1 MVSTQHSEKVT
12 LPALREDIMEK
23 VVKAVIPGK
32 GFFQMFVY
40 IFLCVF
46 FYTYI
51 LFIPFFSAKYLDD
64 STKYHI
70 NPCGNFVIGGPMG
83 DAGLTGRKI
92 IVDTYGGKI
101 QLFLFTICCNII

>member
-32 GFFQMFVY
+32 AFFQMFVY
-40 IFLCVF
+40 IFFVLV

-51 LFIPFFSAKYLDD
+51 IYTIF
-64 STKYHI
+64 
-70 NPCGNFVIGGPMG
+70 
-83 DAGLTGRKI
+83 
-92 IVDTYGGKI
+92 
-101 QLFLFTICCNII
+101 QLSIWMTAPNIISILVATLLLVVQWEMLD

>member
-40 IFLCVF
+40 IFLCIF
-46 FYTYI
+46 LYLYIIYTI
-51 LFIPFFSAKYLDD
+51 FLQLSA
-64 STKYHI
+64 
-70 NPCGNFVIGGPMG
+70 VIS
-83 DAGLTGRKI
+83 LGRFRFQALPDLWSPR
-92 IVDTYGGKI
+92 VW
-101 QLFLFTICCNII
+101 FTIRNKKV

>member
-40 IFLCVF
+40 IFLCIYIF
-46 FYTYI
+46 FI
-51 LFIPFFSAKYLDD
+51 LIYYLYHFF
-64 STKYHI
+64 
-70 NPCGNFVIGGPMG
+70 
-83 DAGLTGRKI
+83 
-92 IVDTYGGKI
+92 
-101 QLFLFTICCNII
+101 QLSIWMTAPNIISILVATLLLVVQWEMLD

>member
-32 GFFQMFVY
+32 GFFRWLFTFFCEFFLYLY
-40 IFLCVF
+40 II
-46 FYTYI
+46 YTI
-51 LFIPFFSAKYLDD
+51 FSAKYLDD

-101 QLFLFTICCNII
+101 QLFLFTVCCKII

>member
-40 IFLCVF
+40 IFFVYF
-46 FYTYI
+46 IYTYVPI
-51 LFIPFFSAKYLDD
+51 YYLYHFF
-64 STKYHI
+64 
-70 NPCGNFVIGGPMG
+70 
-83 DAGLTGRKI
+83 
-92 IVDTYGGKI
+92 
-101 QLFLFTICCNII
+101 QLSIWMTAPNIISILVATLLLVVQWEMLD